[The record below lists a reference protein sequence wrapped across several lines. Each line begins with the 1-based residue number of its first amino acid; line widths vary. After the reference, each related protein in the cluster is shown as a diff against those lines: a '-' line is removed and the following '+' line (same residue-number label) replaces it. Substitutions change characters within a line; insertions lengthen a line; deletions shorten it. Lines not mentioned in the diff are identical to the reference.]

1 VQSLDYRGNRIHDVV
16 EEPGLEVSLFS
27 NVCMFEAAK
36 MWPLLAK
43 RLQIYGCTN
52 ILTSSEGVMKSLGVV
67 ESGDVVGEICPSAR
81 RAKKRCLRLLEVAVS
96 MRGFPINSSG
106 KPLSMVS
113 RGLRKRVPAPL
124 ILMVARIEVVDSR
137 RVEVSRSCMSE
148 SLLSIWGLFI
158 SWR

>member
-1 VQSLDYRGNRIHDVV
+1 
-16 EEPGLEVSLFS
+16 
-27 NVCMFEAAK
+27 
-36 MWPLLAK
+36 
-43 RLQIYGCTN
+43 
-52 ILTSSEGVMKSLGVV
+52 MKSLGVV